1 MALRG
6 FVYKRA
12 INLIGL
18 DDPLVNNVMSAST
31 AIYRGLANI
40 LIMVLTYSIIMTFFK
55 AMSE

>member
-18 DDPLVNNVMSAST
+18 DDPLVNSVMSAST

-40 LIMVLTYSIIMTFFK
+40 LIMVLTYSVIMTFFK

>member
-18 DDPLVNNVMSAST
+18 DDPLVNSVMSAST
-31 AIYRGLANI
+31 AVYKGLANI
-40 LIMVLTYSIIMTFFK
+40 LIMVLIYSIIMTIFK

>member
-18 DDPLVNNVMSAST
+18 DDPLVNSIMSAST

-40 LIMVLTYSIIMTFFK
+40 LIMVLTYSVIMTFFK

>member
-18 DDPLVNNVMSAST
+18 DDPFVNSVMSAST
-31 AIYRGLANI
+31 AVYRGLANI
-40 LIMVLTYSIIMTFFK
+40 LIMVLAYSIIMSIFK
-55 AMSE
+55 AVTK

>member
-18 DDPLVNNVMSAST
+18 DDPLVNSVMSAST
-31 AIYRGLANI
+31 AVYRGLANI
-40 LIMVLTYSIIMTFFK
+40 LIMVLAYSIIMTIFK
-55 AMSE
+55 AVTE